1 MVIAL
6 LVAPPYTTEN
16 LIGVRFPMLKP
27 MQFLDIA
34 GAIPRQQGQ
43 SISYCPAPW
52 PGYSPA
58 IRVGG
63 AWIQMSGVL
72 KITGAV
78 E

>member
-6 LVAPPYTTEN
+6 LLAPPYTTEI
-16 LIGVRFPMLKP
+16 LIWVRFPMLKP
-27 MQFLDIA
+27 MQFLGIA
-34 GAIPRQQGQ
+34 GAIPRLQGQ
-43 SISYCPAPW
+43 SICYCPAPY

-72 KITGAV
+72 KLTGTV